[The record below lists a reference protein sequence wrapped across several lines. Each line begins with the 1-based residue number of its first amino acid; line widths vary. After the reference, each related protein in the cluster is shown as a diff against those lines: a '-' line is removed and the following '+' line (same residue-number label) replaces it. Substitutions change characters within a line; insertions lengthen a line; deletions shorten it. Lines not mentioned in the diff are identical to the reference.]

1 VVARQKNPVVPASQ
15 RFLLPTVQILSVVLR
30 PLTQF
35 KKFTMADVAEENK
48 VIDATA
54 APVEEVKEVV
64 KEVVKEDAA
73 AAGEV
78 VAEAPAAVVEPVEKV
93 EETKDVE
100 NGNSEE
106 VPKENGTAKDE
117 NGTAENG
124 SAEGEAD
131 AERKRKTEVADETDG
146 TPAEG
151 VSAEKKAKLEEKSE
165 DGGVAETPSNGD
177 QGVVV

>member
-1 VVARQKNPVVPASQ
+1 
-15 RFLLPTVQILSVVLR
+15 
-30 PLTQF
+30 
-35 KKFTMADVAEENK
+35 MADVAEENK

-54 APVEEVKEVV
+54 APVEEVKETV
-64 KEVVKEDAA
+64 KEVVKEDA

-78 VAEAPAAVVEPVEKV
+78 VAEAPAAPAEPAEKV
-93 EETKDVE
+93 EETKEVE

-131 AERKRKTEVADETDG
+131 AERKRKTEVVADETDG